1 MCLWS
6 QGVYFQK
13 LTSSKKRRRRRK
25 REKRLYW
32 RIIEFLLLFVKVI
45 GFKVIYVLDLK
56 GFAIQV
62 LA

>member
-1 MCLWS
+1 MVSGGL
-6 QGVYFQK
+6 F
-13 LTSSKKRRRRRK
+13 SKTDQQQEKKKKKKK

-56 GFAIQV
+56 GFAI
-62 LA
+62 